1 MIDAEALSLHF
12 KSVTKYS
19 DFAIQDEMNQGLKFN
34 ANYKHYLLACTALY
48 NVILSTQQSRQSFQ
62 PFQQPVY

>member
-1 MIDAEALSLHF
+1 
-12 KSVTKYS
+12 
-19 DFAIQDEMNQGLKFN
+19 MNQSLKFN